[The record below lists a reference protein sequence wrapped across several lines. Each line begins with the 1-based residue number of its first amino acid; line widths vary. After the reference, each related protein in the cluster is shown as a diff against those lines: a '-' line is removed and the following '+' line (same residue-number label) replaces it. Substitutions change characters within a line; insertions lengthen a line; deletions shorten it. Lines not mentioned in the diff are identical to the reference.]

1 VPDRADAATAIACRS
16 LDPLLTTL
24 HESLDDAGA
33 GVAEDVLGLVAEA
46 YATGHRDGVRHA
58 VADIAPVAAAHGL
71 SLRLAPDLCDEAAD
85 RGRPRR
91 IAGWSR

>member
-1 VPDRADAATAIACRS
+1 VPDREDAAAAIACRS

-24 HESLDDAGA
+24 HASLGD
-33 GVAEDVLGLVAEA
+33 VAEDALGLVAEA

-71 SLRLAPDLCDEAAD
+71 SLRLAPDLCDEADD

-91 IAGWSR
+91 VAGWSR